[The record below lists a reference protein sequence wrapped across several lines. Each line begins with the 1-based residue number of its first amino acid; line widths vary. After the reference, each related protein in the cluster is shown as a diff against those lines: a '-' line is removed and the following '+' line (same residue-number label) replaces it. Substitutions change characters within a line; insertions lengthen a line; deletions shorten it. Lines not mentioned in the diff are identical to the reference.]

1 MTRSRHIDDRIVEA
15 RRSTWLAPRRVVAC
29 AAIGVTIAAGAFV
42 VDSLRR
48 SAAQLGAAIPAAV
61 QQDAPAT
68 PVTPTSVARPV
79 SARAEPRMPPI
90 EAAVPSEPVV
100 SFESEP
106 SEQFAPPGPLT
117 GAEFAELV
125 ESGALGD
132 VGADAEAIAEMRRA
146 LDAAAFEAEL
156 EPSEP

>member
-1 MTRSRHIDDRIVEA
+1 MTRSRQLDDRIVEA
-15 RRSTWLAPRRVVAC
+15 RRAWLAPRRVVAG
-29 AAIGVTIAAGAFV
+29 AVLGVTIAAGAFI

-48 SAAQLGAAIPAAV
+48 SVAQLGAAIPVAA
-61 QQDAPAT
+61 QQDAPT
-68 PVTPTSVARPV
+68 MTSVAPPV
-79 SARAEPRMPPI
+79 SSRAATRMPPI

-100 SFESEP
+100 SLESEP
-106 SEQFAPPGPLT
+106 SEAFEEFAPPGPLT

-132 VGADAEAIAEMRRA
+132 VGADAEAVAQMRRA

>member
-1 MTRSRHIDDRIVEA
+1 MTRSRQLDDRIVET
-15 RRSTWLAPRRVVAC
+15 RRRWLAPRRVVAC
-29 AAIGVTIAAGAFV
+29 AAIGATIAAGAFIA
-42 VDSLRR
+42 DSLRR
-48 SAAQLGAAIPAAV
+48 SVAQLGAAIPVAA
-61 QQDAPAT
+61 QEDAPT
-68 PVTPTSVARPV
+68 TTSVAPPV
-79 SARAEPRMPPI
+79 SPRAVPSLPPV
-90 EAAVPSEPVV
+90 EAAVPSEPPV

-106 SEQFAPPGPLT
+106 VEQFAPPGPLT

-132 VGADAEAIAEMRRA
+132 VGADAEAVAEMRRA